1 MNNTCPNIE
10 LPPVEAYADAAA
22 KPAPGLDLRDET
34 LSNKHRKLRV
44 ISALKP
50 AKFASLTLRELLALP
65 PQEWLCDGLFPEKGL
80 AVVFGAPG
88 CGKTFLALDL
98 AFCVA
103 RGGGEWF
110 GRQVKGGSVVLVA
123 GEGVQGLAGR
133 ARAYCAERMNG
144 MNGMNAEPDAAL
156 HIVPHPPNLFA
167 GEAAEFTS
175 AISPLAPRMIVID
188 TLARSAVGAD
198 ENSARDM
205 GQVIAA
211 ADSIGKK
218 LECLVLLVHHSGKA
232 GGERGSSALRGAAD
246 SMFEI
251 RRHDDGTRELML
263 QGASAKIKDA
273 GESESI
279 FFRLRA
285 GAESCVVEVG
295 DAPQEGNSKP
305 RPRGSNQQMAWA
317 LLAQAA
323 REAPVSTEGAPRIAF
338 GDLLVRW
345 QGAVQDVRKREP
357 GELRRALR
365 GMLEAGVIV
374 ADCPSSAIGASSKI
388 WCP

>member
-1 MNNTCPNIE
+1 MSANTCPNIE
-10 LPPVEAYADAAA
+10 LPPIEVYADAAA
-22 KPAPGLDLRDET
+22 KPAPVLDLRDET
-34 LSNKHRKLRV
+34 LSNKHRKLQV
-44 ISALKP
+44 ISSAKP
-50 AKFASLTLRELLALP
+50 AKFASLTLHELLSLP

-80 AVVFGAPG
+80 AVIYGAPG

-133 ARAYCAERMNG
+133 CRAYCGERMNAD
-144 MNGMNAEPDAAL
+144 AEPSADL

-167 GEAAEFTS
+167 EEAGEFTA
-175 AISPLAPRMIVID
+175 AIAPLAPSMIIID
-188 TLARSAVGAD
+188 TLARSAVGCD

-251 RRHDDGTRELML
+251 RRHDDGTRELVL
-263 QGASAKIKDA
+263 GGSTAKMKDA
-273 GESESI
+273 GESGSI
-279 FFRLRA
+279 FFRLLPA
-285 GAESCVVEVG
+285 GESCVVAPA
-295 DAPQEGNSKP
+295 DAPPEGNSKP
-305 RPRGSNQQMAWA
+305 RPRGGNQQLAYE
-317 LLAQAA
+317 LLGAA
-323 REAPVSTEGAPRIAF
+323 CRERPTSIEGPPRIAF
-338 GDLLVRW
+338 NELLARW

-365 GMLEAGVIV
+365 AMIEAGVLA
-374 ADCPSSAIGASSKI
+374 ADCPSSAILPSSKV